1 MNKRILALLL
11 AVGMILLLAAG
22 CGDQGKGK
30 ILSTE
35 GVPQE
40 VLQSALYKAALE
52 EETATVIAYNSVPLT
67 DSAPLRAAVEKMQTG
82 EDAVLTY
89 YEINADG
96 RCWACRLTMKDGVAS
111 YQSTRTEDWNS
122 AIDWES
128 VLYRQ
133 AGEIKLNSCGYLSF
147 GEEGPAYA
155 PLYWV
160 FSPLD
165 PYDGY
170 NERYEL
176 TKTYLKPLWAQGGA
190 QFGKPED
197 ITDPWTWMFF
207 YDGMTGEYEGYHEGG
222 TMPTQEVVN
231 LLVSRFE
238 ISEQKLRSLLDPDGD
253 GSIEWIE
260 HGGIAPQYFA
270 KEAVQEG
277 DLLRIRFGLLPDS
290 DGSEPIYD
298 RELTVRLAE
307 DGSWKYVSNRT
318 VPAELENGVTAMS
331 IDGML
336 SGSGWQPLYTS
347 FVPEGDGYNQVFH
360 TTMEP
365 KLLADGTMAI
375 PVIPKTGYK
384 DGAPIAVMMLHTDG
398 SYEVIKTPLTCGDW
412 LRTEYNAG
420 KAIDT
425 DTEATEQSIIIR
437 TTYSDDVGVG
447 FSYYEPTR
455 VVETEVWAD
464 GRVESRD
471 YVPEGS
477 RYSMRKSPDGQHIAD
492 KAGNGSLTIDGVTV
506 IETGLDRTIW
516 EYDDYYRPELWLDND
531 RLVISSNYYRYCQDY
546 GIYSLSTGEVVWLGA
561 MRNNQYG
568 LGSISL
574 LDGKLCWTAISAFKY
589 DDEGNL
595 LSEKVFCSIP
605 IEELPYGTP
614 TCAVTELYYIYT
626 DKYKDG
632 RLWSVNTD
640 YNEPAKFFI
649 KAFEPATGKS
659 AETELPVAEWL
670 DGGDQSRSWSCVAYK
685 MTEQGMVLHGTQYME
700 NDNYGI
706 DWFIL
711 VPNEL
716 LNKMEWQQLPSV
728 LDSAEE
734 IPLTEIEEI
743 FGGRWL
749 WTDTDTDTQYE
760 LTLYR
765 QGDALYFRWADAEP
779 QELVSAK
786 KTGTTAYYIAT
797 RRANST
803 TDALV
808 LDTGKPKDNKISA
821 LFHGWHT
828 LTYQGEA

>member
-96 RCWACRLTMKDGVAS
+96 RCWAWRLTMKDGVAS

-277 DLLRIRFGLLPDS
+277 DLLRIRYGAPYS
-290 DGSEPIYD
+290 GREPTYNM
-298 RELTVRLAE
+298 ELTVRIAE

-318 VPAELENGVTAMS
+318 LPVELENGVKAVN
-331 IDGML
+331 IGEVL
-336 SGSGWQPLYTS
+336 SGSGWQPLYTCM
-347 FVPEGDGYNQVFH
+347 VQDGDGYNEVFS
-360 TTMEP
+360 TTMSP
-365 KLLADGTMAI
+365 RLLADGTMAI
-375 PVIPKTGYK
+375 PVIRGDYEDGKT
-384 DGAPIAVMMLHTDG
+384 IAVVLLRLDG
-398 SYEVIKTPLTCGDW
+398 SYTAVETPLTCGGWMRNVFDNTIG
-412 LRTEYNAG
+412 RDTE
-420 KAIDT
+420 
-425 DTEATEQSIIIR
+425 TEATRESIIIR
-437 TTYSDDVGVG
+437 TEYSQNVGTVFG
-447 FSYYEPTR
+447 YYQPTR
-455 VVETEVWAD
+455 VVETEVWSD
-464 GRVESRD
+464 GRLESRD

-477 RYSMRKSPDGQHIAD
+477 RYTMLKSPDGQHFAD
-492 KAGNGSLTIDGVTV
+492 ATGNGSLTIDGVTV
-506 IETGLDRTIW
+506 IETGLDREIW
-516 EYDDYYRPELWLDND
+516 EYDRYYRPELWLDND
-531 RLVISSNYYRYCQDY
+531 RLVISSNYYRYSNDY
-546 GIYSLSTGEVVWLGA
+546 GIFTLSTGEVTWMNLGK
-561 MRNNQYG
+561 MNGNG
-568 LGSISL
+568 LSGIRL
-574 LDGKLCWTAISAFKY
+574 LDGKLFWTVMNENFFT
-589 DDEGNL
+589 DDESGSV
-595 LSEKVFCSIP
+595 SEMAFYSLPV
-605 IEELPYGTP
+605 EELPYGTP
-614 TCAVTELYYIYT
+614 TRMATKLYYGMEHN
-626 DKYKDG
+626 G
-632 RLWSVNTD
+632 RLWTAETNYT
-640 YNEPAKFFI
+640 
-649 KAFEPATGKS
+649 ATGHLTVLAFDPESGES
-659 AETELPVAEWL
+659 AELDISVAEWL
-670 DGGDQSRSWSCVAYK
+670 DGGEQSRSWTCNAIK
-685 MTEQGMVLHGTQYME
+685 MTAQGMVLCCTQYME
-700 NDNYGI
+700 NDNYGT
-706 DWFIL
+706 DWIIL
-711 VPNEL
+711 VPHAL
-716 LNKMEWQQLPSV
+716 LDNMEWQRLPSV

-734 IPLTEIEEI
+734 MPLTEIEEV
-743 FGGRWL
+743 FGGQWRDL
-749 WTDTDTDTQYE
+749 SYDEGYT
-760 LTLYR
+760 LTIYR
-765 QGDALYFRWADAEP
+765 EGDALYCRWADMEP
-779 QELVSAK
+779 QQLVKAY
-786 KTGTTAYYIAT
+786 KTGKTGYYITT
-797 RRANST
+797 RRADGT
-803 TDALV
+803 TDALA
-808 LDTGKPKDNKISA
+808 LDTGKPKDNKITA
-821 LFHGWHT
+821 MLYEWRN